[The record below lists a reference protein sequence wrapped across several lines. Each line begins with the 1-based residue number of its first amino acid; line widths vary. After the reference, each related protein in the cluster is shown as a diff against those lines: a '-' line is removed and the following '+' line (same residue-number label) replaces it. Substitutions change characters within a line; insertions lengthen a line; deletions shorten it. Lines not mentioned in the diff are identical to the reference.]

1 MNEPKNP
8 QDLHQIFIS
17 NLELHY
23 GRFSEKINKFESTS
37 NSKIAR
43 DLCYSDSQFSRL
55 INNTASKG
63 EFERGIRNVQR
74 LLNSD
79 KMQEDISKS
88 SRVEPK
94 SGKGL
99 SSLASYVII
108 TLLFLLLIFAVK
120 FLFFNSASEKEEITE
135 NISRYDMLKW
145 SFENK
150 YINPYVKLKQ
160 LPKDC
165 NYPCYKYQGKWK
177 LKQEYKIPFFRERN
191 GFHYIAKE
199 AVMYARCMDERNEH
213 GVSFEGYEYQKH
225 EIWYDKREF
234 PIDSFLVKGT
244 PSQIRPKYNNSNLE
258 EDSNFV
264 KIAFI
269 HTFFRS
275 EIGLDSLKMNRT
287 GKAMGRDIEFV
298 DDDILLKNL
307 DSQKLIDELE
317 SEINAITKNRI
328 EDFSKPVTCEPS
340 PVPNKNFHLIDE
352 GDELSFNCQFST
364 GRFLVNYNKIYVLDD
379 QYINNQ
385 CR

>member
-1 MNEPKNP
+1 MNEENNP

-23 GRFSEKINKFESTS
+23 GQFNEDKNKFESTS

-55 INNTASKG
+55 INNTASQG

-74 LLNSD
+74 LLNAD

-88 SRVEPK
+88 AGVESK
-94 SGKGL
+94 SMKGL
-99 SSLASYVII
+99 SSLASWIII

-120 FLFFNSASEKEEITE
+120 FLFFNSTSEKDGVAE

-150 YINPYVKLKQ
+150 YINPYVKLKE

-199 AVMYARCMDERNEH
+199 AVMYARCMDERNEN

-244 PSQIRPKYNNSNLE
+244 PSQIRPEYNNSNLE

-264 KIAFI
+264 KIAFV

-275 EIGLDSLKMNRT
+275 EFGLDSLKVNRT
-287 GKAMGRDIEFV
+287 GKAIGRDIEFI
-298 DDDILLKNL
+298 DDDIILKNL

-317 SEINAITKNRI
+317 SEINAIAKNRL

-340 PVPNKNFHLIDE
+340 PVPKEDFNLVDE

-364 GRFLVNYNKIYVLDD
+364 GRFLVKYHKTYVLED